1 MKRVRIGGQAVM
13 EGVMMKNGDRY
24 AVAVRKPDKDIEV
37 KVVDYVSMASRS
49 VFFRVPIIRG
59 VVNFVESLV
68 IGVKTLT
75 YSASFYDD
83 EEPEKA
89 EKEKKE
95 KKKER
100 TPEQQKRADDAAMIG
115 TVLFSLVFAIA
126 LFMMLPAFIG
136 ELIDKVIDNRII
148 MSAIEGVIR
157 LGIFLGYVALI
168 SLMKDIQ
175 RVFMYHGAEHKTIN
189 CFEAGVPLTPENVKK
204 YSRYHKRCGTS
215 FLFLVMI
222 VSIFLHFIFV
232 LVPSYWFR
240 LFGRLLMV
248 PVVSGISFEI
258 IQWAGRT
265 DSKFALM
272 MSKPGMAMQKF
283 TTKEPTAD
291 MAEVAIKAVEAVFD
305 WRAYL
310 KTEFNLDIPYENKEN
325 GDLSAA
331 SAQSESG
338 DSEELTGNVPETGA
352 AQ

>member
-24 AVAVRKPDKDIEV
+24 AVAVRKPDKDKDIEV

-100 TPEQQKRADDAAMIG
+100 TTEQQKRADDAAMIG

-215 FLFLVMI
+215 FLFIVMI
-222 VSIFLHFIFV
+222 ISIIVFMFISADTAWLRLV
-232 LVPSYWFR
+232 IRLLLVP
-240 LFGRLLMV
+240 V
-248 PVVSGISFEI
+248 IAGISYEFI
-258 IQWAGRT
+258 MFAGKS
-265 DSKFALM
+265 DSKLANAL
-272 MSKPGMAMQKF
+272 SVPGMWVQRL
-283 TTKEPTAD
+283 TTREPDLD
-291 MAEVAIKAVEAVFD
+291 MIAVAIKSVEAVID
-305 WRAYL
+305 WEAYQDAMH
-310 KTEFNLDIPYENKEN
+310 KGEIED
-325 GDLSAA
+325 
-331 SAQSESG
+331 
-338 DSEELTGNVPETGA
+338 
-352 AQ
+352 

>member
-75 YSASFYDD
+75 YSASFY
-83 EEPEKA
+83 
-89 EKEKKE
+89 E

-215 FLFLVMI
+215 FLFIVMI
-222 VSIFLHFIFV
+222 ISIIVFMFISADTAWLRLV
-232 LVPSYWFR
+232 IRLLLVP
-240 LFGRLLMV
+240 V
-248 PVVSGISFEI
+248 IAGISYEFI
-258 IQWAGRT
+258 MFAGKS
-265 DSKFALM
+265 DSKLANAL
-272 MSKPGMAMQKF
+272 SVPGMWVQRL
-283 TTKEPTAD
+283 TTREPDLD
-291 MAEVAIKAVEAVFD
+291 MIAVAIKSVEAVID
-305 WRAYL
+305 WEAYQDAMH
-310 KTEFNLDIPYENKEN
+310 KGEIED
-325 GDLSAA
+325 
-331 SAQSESG
+331 
-338 DSEELTGNVPETGA
+338 
-352 AQ
+352 